1 MKIRVINIFT
11 GLLVLFSPLSYA
23 EIDISGYASFKAI
36 SNSNDNKV
44 SYYNGL
50 APDGE
55 INTDSRESNLGIQ
68 FSTDISNKMD
78 MTVVMSARGGPEGKY
93 NFETEWAYANYKFN
107 DDVSLRIG
115 KVKGPFYMVSDY
127 KDVGY
132 AYPWASV
139 PDEVYS
145 TNPIR
150 SVNGLDLV
158 YQKTINDVSYL
169 GELYYGSGNNTAYVL
184 PTALN
189 ALNADPAFGGFCTT
203 EMQTALNGPCFT
215 ASTQVPFKT
224 HDMIGFNAS
233 VAFDGMSFRLGYFDT
248 KVDAFGLKDLE
259 GSFGGLGM
267 TIDKNNF
274 VVYAEY
280 IVRDTGPELAA
291 AFPDVKAGYLTL
303 GYRMGDFLPYVTAAT
318 IGEGADKS
326 DFAPKQKSTTLG
338 LRYEMDDSAAF
349 KIEAKNIKPDNYGG
363 FASADGLFDGLIAE
377 KDVTIVSVAID
388 VLF

>member
-1 MKIRVINIFT
+1 MKIRVTYILA
-11 GLLVLFSPLSYA
+11 GVLVLFSPLSYA

-36 SNSNDNKV
+36 ANSNDSEV

-50 APDGE
+50 APEGE

-78 MTVVMSARGGPEGKY
+78 MTVVMSARGGPAQKY

-107 DDVSLRIG
+107 DDLSLRIG

-132 AYPWASV
+132 AYPWVSV

-158 YQKTINDVSYL
+158 YQKTINDVTYL
-169 GELYYGSGNNTAYVL
+169 GELYYGSGTNTSFVL
-184 PTALN
+184 PTSLTDLN
-189 ALNADPAFGGFCTT
+189 AAFSTSY
-203 EMQTALNGPCFT
+203 TAT
-215 ASTQVPFKT
+215 SQISFKT
-224 HDMIGFNAS
+224 HDMLGFNAS
-233 VAFDGMSFRLGYFDT
+233 VAFEGMSFRLGYFDT
-248 KVDAFGLKDLE
+248 KVDAFGMTDLE

-280 IVRDTGPELAA
+280 IVRDTGPNLAM
-291 AFPDVKAGYLTL
+291 AFPDAKAGYLTL

-318 IGEGADKS
+318 IGEGADAS
-326 DFAPKQKSTTLG
+326 IYTPKQTSTTLG
-338 LRYEMDDSAAF
+338 LRYEMDDAAAF
-349 KIEAKNIKPDNYGG
+349 KIEAKNIKPDSYGG
-363 FASADGLFDGLIAE
+363 DTGGLFDGAITE
-377 KDVTIVSVAID
+377 DVTIVSVAID

>member
-23 EIDISGYASFKAI
+23 EIDISGYASFKAF
-36 SNSNDNKV
+36 SNTNDAGA

-50 APDGE
+50 APEGE
-55 INTDSRESNLGIQ
+55 ITTDSRESNLGIQ

-78 MTVVMSARGGPEGKY
+78 MTVVMSARGGPAGKY

-132 AYPWASV
+132 AYPWVSV

-169 GELYYGSGNNTAYVL
+169 GEMYYGSGNNSSFVL
-184 PTALN
+184 PTSLTALN
-189 ALNADPAFGGFCTT
+189 AAFAP
-203 EMQTALNGPCFT
+203 QVFT
-215 ASTQVPFKT
+215 ATSVVDFKT
-224 HDMIGFNAS
+224 HGMLGFNAS
-233 VAFDGMSFRLGYFDT
+233 VAFEGMSFRAGYFKT
-248 KVDAFGLKDLE
+248 KVDAFGQKDLDGE
-259 GSFGGLGM
+259 FGGIGF
-267 TIDKNNF
+267 TYDRHNI
-274 VVYAEY
+274 VIYSEY
-280 IVRDTGPELAA
+280 IIRDTGAALAL
-291 AFPDVKAGYLTL
+291 AFPDAKAGYLTL
-303 GYRMGDFLPYVTAAT
+303 GYRMGDFLPYVTAAS
-318 IGEGADKS
+318 IGEGKDAS
-326 DFAPKQKSTTLG
+326 PFTPKQTSTTLG
-338 LRYEMDDSAAF
+338 LRYEMDDSAAL
-349 KIEAKNIKPDNYGG
+349 KIEAKNIKPDTYGG
-363 FASADGLFDGLIAE
+363 DAGGLFDSAITE
-377 KDVTIVSVAID
+377 NVTIVSVAID

>member
-1 MKIRVINIFT
+1 MKIRVTNLLA
-11 GLLVLFSPLSYA
+11 GALVLFSPISYA

-36 SNSNDNKV
+36 ANSNDQKV

-50 APDGE
+50 GPEGE
-55 INTDSRESNLGIQ
+55 VNTDSRESNIGIQ
-68 FSTDISNKMD
+68 FSTDISSKMD
-78 MTVVMSARGGPEGKY
+78 MTVVMSARGGPAQKY

-158 YQKTINDVSYL
+158 YQKTINDVTYL
-169 GELYYGSGNNTAYVL
+169 GELYYGNGTNSSYML
-184 PTALN
+184 PTAVN
-189 ALNADPAFGGFCTT
+189 DINTAFSLTGTPFAY
-203 EMQTALNGPCFT
+203 TAT
-215 ASTQVPFKT
+215 SKVDFKT

-233 VAFDGMSFRLGYFDT
+233 VAFEGMSFRIGYFDT
-248 KVDAFGLKDLE
+248 KVDAFGQKDLD
-259 GSFGGLGM
+259 GSFGGIGM

-280 IVRDTGPELAA
+280 IVRDTGPGLEM
-291 AFPDVKAGYLTL
+291 AFPDAKAGYLTL
-303 GYRMGDFLPYVTAAT
+303 GYRMGDFLPYITGAA

-326 DFAPKQKSTTLG
+326 IYAPKQTSTTLG
-338 LRYEMDDSAAF
+338 LRYEMDDAAAF
-349 KIEAKNIKPDNYGG
+349 KIEAKNIKPDSYGG
-363 FASADGLFDGLIAE
+363 NAGGLFDGPITE
-377 KDVTIVSVAID
+377 DVTIVSVAID

>member
-1 MKIRVINIFT
+1 MKIRVINIIT
-11 GLLVLFSPLSYA
+11 GVLVLFSPLSYA

-36 SNSNDNKV
+36 ANSNDQKV

-50 APDGE
+50 APEGE

-68 FSTDISNKMD
+68 FSTDISPKMD
-78 MTVVMSARGGPEGKY
+78 MTVVMSARGGPSQKY

-107 DDVSLRIG
+107 DDLSLRIG

-158 YQKTINDVSYL
+158 YQKTINNVTYL
-169 GELYYGSGNNTAYVL
+169 GELYYGSGNNTSFIL
-184 PTALN
+184 PTSLTDLN
-189 ALNADPAFGGFCTT
+189 AAFSSSYTT
-203 EMQTALNGPCFT
+203 T
-215 ASTQVPFKT
+215 SQVSFKT
-224 HDMIGFNAS
+224 HDMLGFNAS
-233 VAFDGMSFRLGYFDT
+233 VSFDGMSFRLGYFDT
-248 KVDAFGLKDLE
+248 KVDAFGQTDLE
-259 GSFGGLGM
+259 GSFGGIGM

-280 IVRDTGPELAA
+280 IARDTGPGLEM
-291 AFPDVKAGYLTL
+291 AFPDANAGYLTL
-303 GYRMGDFLPYVTAAT
+303 GYRMGDFLPYVTAAS

-326 DFAPKQKSTTLG
+326 IYTPKQTSTTLG
-338 LRYEMDDSAAF
+338 LRYELDDAAAL
-349 KIEAKNIKPDNYGG
+349 KIEAKNIKPDTYNPTPDAG
-363 FASADGLFDGLIAE
+363 GLFDGNITE
-377 KDVTIVSVAID
+377 NVTIVTVAID

>member
-1 MKIRVINIFT
+1 MKIRVINIIT
-11 GLLVLFSPLSYA
+11 GALILFSPLSYA

-36 SNSNDNKV
+36 SNTNDAGV

-50 APDGE
+50 APEGE

-78 MTVVMSARGGPEGKY
+78 MTVVMSARGGPAGKY

-169 GELYYGSGNNTAYVL
+169 GELYYGAGNNTSYLL
-184 PTALN
+184 PTALS
-189 ALNADPAFGGFCTT
+189 
-203 EMQTALNGPCFT
+203 ALNGNTTLCPAAFAPCFT
-215 ASTQVPFKT
+215 ATTQVPFKT
-224 HDMIGFNAS
+224 HGMLGFNAS
-233 VAFDGMSFRLGYFDT
+233 VAFEGISFRAGYFTT
-248 KVDAFGLKDLE
+248 KVDAFGQKDLE
-259 GSFGGLGM
+259 GEFGGLGM

-280 IVRDTGPELAA
+280 IVRDTGPELEA
-291 AFPDVKAGYLTL
+291 AFPDVNAGYLTL

-318 IGEGADKS
+318 IGEGKDAS
-326 DFAPKQKSTTLG
+326 QFAPKQTSTTIG
-338 LRYEMDDSAAF
+338 FRYEMDDAASL

-363 FASADGLFDGLIAE
+363 FASADGLFDGLVTENA
-377 KDVTIVSVAID
+377 TIVTVAVE